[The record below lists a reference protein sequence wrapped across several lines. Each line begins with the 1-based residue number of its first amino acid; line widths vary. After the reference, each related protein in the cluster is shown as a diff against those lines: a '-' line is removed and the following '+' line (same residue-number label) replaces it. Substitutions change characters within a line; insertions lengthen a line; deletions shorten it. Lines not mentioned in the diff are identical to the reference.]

1 MPQIDCICGIFAL
14 HGIILHQGKGFVKG
28 FSGFFLQKGKI
39 RRNIKML
46 PKKRFR
52 FLCILPAWFR
62 RRIRRLCRREK
73 MLAKQ
78 ATYSREAWRIY
89 TRFACTGR
97 RPDAPCFILLFQKQ
111 VKCSRKGTVLFFSLL
126 RKEPKV
132 AQRVATLW
140 TPRDGSKLYR
150 IIFFVLL
157 PSFVPTP
164 VCGATRFFGCFEPVR
179 KGYCTADARP
189 LLFENELLY
198 SKLTE
203 ASRIRKG

>member
-1 MPQIDCICGIFAL
+1 MQ
-14 HGIILHQGKGFVKG
+14 
-28 FSGFFLQKGKI
+28 S
-39 RRNIKML
+39 
-46 PKKRFR
+46 KRH
-52 FLCILPAWFR
+52 
-62 RRIRRLCRREK
+62 
-73 MLAKQ
+73 
-78 ATYSREAWRIY
+78 

-97 RPDAPCFILLFQKQ
+97 GRRLDAPGKAAKRQGFNCFQRNRYLCEPIRGLQNLES
-111 VKCSRKGTVLFFSLL
+111 SRKGTGLFFSLL

-203 ASRIRKG
+203 ASRIRKGKLHVIFVAVRI